1 MECLNEFQYIDH
13 GIIVLKD
20 PGIKTRMDFCFH
32 QPFNKKKKKHKQ
44 QRIKAV
50 GIYD

>member
-13 GIIVLKD
+13 GITVPKD
-20 PGIKTRMDFCFH
+20 PGIKTRMGFCFH
-32 QPFNKKKKKHKQ
+32 QPFNKKRKKNQQ
-44 QRIKAV
+44 QRIEAA